1 MLCLVAQSC
10 LTLCV
15 PVDWSPPGSFVHG
28 DYSGKNTWVGCH
40 ALFQKIFPTQG
51 SNPGLLHCR
60 SILYCLSHW
69 GSPNCFVFSKAWK
82 ILPSLPQGIPV
93 LNKLWIS
100 EYCNAIITLTLC
112 TERCDTAQ
120 DKHGSRRLM
129 WPLWPRNH
137 GTLCKR
143 ECG

>member
-1 MLCLVAQSC
+1 MCLLAESC
-10 LTLCV
+10 PTLCD
-15 PVDWSPPGSFVHG
+15 PVDNSPPGSSVRG
-28 DYSGKNTWVGCH
+28 DSPGKNTGVGGH
-40 ALFQKIFPTQG
+40 ALFQRIFPTQG
-51 SNPGLLHCR
+51 LNPGLLHCR
-60 SILYCLSHW
+60 PILYHLSHW